1 MLGGPA
7 SRAQGRH
14 MKLSVC
20 GVTKCCCVV
29 LLAGGLTARPTF
41 AQSAPPPPA
50 PAVDQPVE
58 SKDQPEQKRDLGIGQ
73 KPDLGL
79 KHIFGNTFGDLRR
92 MGRDNRLTFLA
103 IGGALAA
110 TAHSIDRSTT
120 ARLASD
126 SSRDL
131 FVPGKILGGA
141 TAQFGASLATYGVG
155 RLFGSTRT
163 AEVGSH
169 LIRAQLIA
177 QGVTHAV
184 KYSVRR
190 MRPDG
195 STRNS
200 FPSGHTSVSFA
211 SATVLQREFG
221 WKVGIPA
228 YAVASY
234 VGVARI
240 GGKRHYLS
248 DVVFGA
254 AIGIVAG
261 RSVTVGRGDKR
272 FLVTPVATRGG
283 GGVTFVWAGQR

>member
-1 MLGGPA
+1 
-7 SRAQGRH
+7 
-14 MKLSVC
+14 MKLAVC
-20 GVTKCCCVV
+20 GVTKCCCVI
-29 LLAGGLTARPTF
+29 LLAGGLTARPAF
-41 AQSAPPPPA
+41 AQLAPPA
-50 PAVDQPVE
+50 AAVPAVDQPADP
-58 SKDQPEQKRDLGIGQ
+58 KDQTGQKPEFGISQ

-79 KHIFGNTFGDLRR
+79 KNTFGNTVGDLRR
-92 MGRDNRLTFLA
+92 MGADNRLTFLA
-103 IGGALAA
+103 IGGVLAA
-110 TAHSIDRSTT
+110 TAHTYDARTT
-120 ARLASD
+120 ARLAG
-126 SSRDL
+126 SSSGA
-131 FVPGKILGGA
+131 FVPGSILGGA
-141 TAQFGASLATYGVG
+141 EFQFGASLATYGVG
-155 RLFGSTRT
+155 RLSGNTRM

-169 LIRAQLIA
+169 LIRAQIIA

-234 VGVARI
+234 VGLARI
-240 GGKRHYLS
+240 EGKRHYLS

-272 FLVTPVATRGG
+272 FLVAPVATRGG
-283 GGVTFVWAGQR
+283 GGVNFIWAGQR

>member
-1 MLGGPA
+1 
-7 SRAQGRH
+7 

-20 GVTKCCCVV
+20 TVTKCCCVV
-29 LLAGGLTARPTF
+29 LLAGGLTARQTF
-41 AQSAPPPPA
+41 AQTPPPTVSN
-50 PAVDQPVE
+50 PAVDQPVDA
-58 SKDQPEQKRDLGIGQ
+58 KDQAGQ
-73 KPDLGL
+73 KPDLGVGQKPDL
-79 KHIFGNTFGDLRR
+79 GIKHLFSNTFGDLRR
-92 MGRDNRLTFLA
+92 IGADNRLTFLA

-110 TAHSIDRSTT
+110 TAHAYDSSATS
-120 ARLASD
+120 RLASG
-126 SSRDL
+126 STRSA
-131 FVPGKILGGA
+131 FMPGNIIGGA
-141 TAQFGASLATYGVG
+141 TFQFGASLATYGVG
-155 RLFGSTRT
+155 RLSGNTRMT
-163 AEVGSH
+163 EVGSD

-184 KYSVRR
+184 KYSVKR

-221 WKVGIPA
+221 WKIGIPA
-228 YAVASY
+228 YTVASY
-234 VGVARI
+234 IGLARI
-240 GGKRHYLS
+240 EGKRHYLS

-261 RSVTVGRGDKR
+261 RSVTIGRGDKR

-283 GGVTFVWAGQR
+283 GGISFVWAGQR

>member
-1 MLGGPA
+1 
-7 SRAQGRH
+7 

-29 LLAGGLTARPTF
+29 LLAGGLTARQTF
-41 AQSAPPPPA
+41 AQSVPPPA
-50 PAVDQPVE
+50 PLPAVDQPADL
-58 SKDQPEQKRDLGIGQ
+58 KDQPGQKPELGIGQ

-79 KHIFGNTFGDLRR
+79 KRMFGNTFGDLRR
-92 MGRDNRLTFLA
+92 MGADNRLTFLA
-103 IGGALAA
+103 IGGVLAA
-110 TAHSIDRSTT
+110 TAHTYDTRTT
-120 ARLASD
+120 ARLAGRASNA
-126 SSRDL
+126 
-131 FVPGKILGGA
+131 FVPGAILGGA
-141 TAQFGASLATYGVG
+141 EFQFGASLATYGVG
-155 RLFGSTRT
+155 RLSGNTRM

-169 LIRAQLIA
+169 LIRAQLVA

-234 VGVARI
+234 VGLARI
-240 GGKRHYLS
+240 EGKRHYLS

-283 GGVTFVWAGQR
+283 GGVNFIWAGQR